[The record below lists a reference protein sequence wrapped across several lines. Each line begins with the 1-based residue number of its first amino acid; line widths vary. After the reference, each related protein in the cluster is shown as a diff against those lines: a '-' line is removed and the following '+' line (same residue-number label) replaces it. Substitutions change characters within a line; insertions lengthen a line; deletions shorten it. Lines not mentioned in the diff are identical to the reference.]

1 MVKLC
6 RSDILDNCIEDSVR
20 KDVKFHFPHVQPQ
33 STSYRQNLA
42 VQNVIR
48 RAIGEEASQRFN
60 VTVGRELTSSEK
72 DAFHIYK
79 QGGQVVHILGTTATV
94 ALSGFHH
101 YLKHYLNCHIS
112 WDYDQLNIPSKF
124 PDVDVYV
131 KYPERFRL
139 FENVCTASYS
149 YVWWDWPR
157 WEREIDRW
165 ALNGINLAYA
175 STGIEAVWTRVY
187 RDLGL
192 SDADIDDHFAGPAF
206 LAWNRMGNLRGW
218 GGPLSKSWHA
228 RQVFLQ
234 RKILSRM
241 RELAITPI
249 LPAFA
254 GIVPVAFKRLFPNSK
269 LTKLGSWCNFEEKYC
284 CPLLL
289 DPTDPLFKKVGI
301 KFLQEVRAQFGTN
314 HMYSADTFNENVPQV
329 LQGWMFVNEIL
340 FWTQDRV
347 KAFLTAVPQGKI
359 LVLDL
364 FAEQMPAHDRLHSFY
379 GQPYIWC
386 MLHNFGGT
394 IGMHGSLPQINEGV
408 HKARNNTGSL
418 VGLGMVPEG
427 IDQNYVVYDFMADVF
442 WSPNSLNIS
451 SWVELYARRRYGPD
465 TSSHLIQAWQ
475 ILQTTLYSYDG
486 SLGALHG
493 RYKICTRPS
502 LQWTPETWY
511 DSKLLFQAWGL
522 ILNDSHPRNSSNFNH
537 DIVDITRQCLQVMFF
552 GQFELLLSGFQ
563 TKNVTRFQAA
573 QNNLIQL
580 LKDSEEILGSER
592 KFLLGAWL
600 KSAQT
605 SASNTLESHVF
616 ESNARNQV
624 TLWGP
629 RGEIVDYASKQW
641 SGLVSSHHL
650 PRWTLFIS
658 YLNKSLD
665 QNITFN
671 QKQYNKDV
679 LNNIEKPFT
688 YKLDTY
694 PDTPSGNAFD
704 IARRIYQT
712 WIPKV
717 SGSQ

>member
-1 MVKLC
+1 M
-6 RSDILDNCIEDSVR
+6 NM
-20 KDVKFHFPHVQPQ
+20 
-33 STSYRQNLA
+33 
-42 VQNVIR
+42 
-48 RAIGEEASQRFN
+48 
-60 VTVGRELTSSEK
+60 
-72 DAFHIYK
+72 
-79 QGGQVVHILGTTATV
+79 
-94 ALSGFHH
+94 
-101 YLKHYLNCHIS
+101 
-112 WDYDQLNIPSKF
+112 
-124 PDVDVYV
+124 
-131 KYPERFRL
+131 FRL

-228 RQVFLQ
+228 RQVLLQ

-314 HMYSADTFNENVPQV
+314 HMYSADTFNENVPQSGDLEYLRNISVGIYETMTAVDPNAIWV

-442 WSPNSLNIS
+442 WSPNPLNIS
-451 SWVELYARRRYGPD
+451 SWVELYARRRYGLD

-522 ILNDSHPRNSSNFNH
+522 ILDDSQPRNSSNFNH

-552 GQFELLLSGFQ
+552 GQFEL
-563 TKNVTRFQAA
+563 KICTRPSLQWTP
-573 QNNLIQL
+573 
-580 LKDSEEILGSER
+580 E
-592 KFLLGAWL
+592 
-600 KSAQT
+600 
-605 SASNTLESHVF
+605 ESHVF

-694 PDTPSGNAFD
+694 PDTPSVYFSILKESHVFESNARNQVTLWGPRGEIVDYASKQWSGLVSSHHLPRWTLFISYLNKSLDQNITFNQKQYNRDVLNNIEKPFTYKLDTYPDTPSGNAFD